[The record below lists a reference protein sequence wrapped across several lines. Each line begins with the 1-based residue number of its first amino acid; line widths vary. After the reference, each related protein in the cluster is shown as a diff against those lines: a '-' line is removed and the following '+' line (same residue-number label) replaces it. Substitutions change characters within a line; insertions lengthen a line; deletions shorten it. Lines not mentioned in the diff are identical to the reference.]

1 MTTKQSRIIGTVL
14 SPALHLWLRS
24 QVSQVEDL
32 QVKIAGGDRQILSG
46 HIPHVSISA
55 EHAIYQGLYVS
66 KIQLVGENIRINLG
80 QVIKGKPLRL
90 LEPIPVSGQLRL
102 EADDLKASLQSPLLS
117 TALTE
122 LLATLLQAG
131 GVKNPAAVFQDR
143 QITWQQVTLESERLT
158 LAGVITDANGNTT
171 PVVIRSGL
179 QLASSH
185 ELRLDPLAIQMQ
197 SALPIGNLD
206 SFQIDLGSEVH
217 LEELNL
223 IPGQLLCRGSLKVI
237 P

>member
-1 MTTKQSRIIGTVL
+1 LTTKQSRIIGTVL